1 MNVRSLPSSRFSP
14 QLGQCRVSTLSPQ
27 VAQVQDIAQQY
38 SIMTTRFEKDL
49 GMDRPIARRDFLQG
63 AAIGVGGMLLG
74 GLAPEL
80 ATAAAEIAEQDRTGY
95 YPPKRLGMRGSHAGS
110 FEAAHLLRDSRSLEG
125 PIADTGESF
134 DLIVVGAGISG
145 LAAAHFF
152 RAASPRGRVLVLD
165 NHDDFGGH
173 AKRNEFYVNGRMH
186 LLNGGTLSIDS
197 PRPYGK
203 VAAGLMRTLGIDAKA
218 LDEACTNKTLYESLG
233 LHQGVFF
240 DRETFGVDRLAV
252 RKGEGRADTVAYLA
266 QTPLTEQVRK
276 DILRIEHGDED
287 YFPGLTSAQKKD
299 RLSRISYEHYLL
311 KVVKA
316 DPGVLPYYLHV
327 TDGWWGCGIDA
338 VSALDCWGTWFPG
351 FEGLDLEPGETP
363 RMGFTPAGFAAT
375 GGSDT
380 FHFPDGNASIARLLV
395 RSLIPAAMP
404 GRSARDVVT
413 AVADYT
419 KLDRPESAA
428 RIRLNSTVLSVRNVG
443 TDRVEVIYS
452 RGGSLHRT
460 TARQCVLACWN
471 MMIPYL
477 CPDLPEVQKT
487 ALHQLV
493 KTPLVYVSV
502 ALKNWH
508 AFQRLGIH
516 GVEAPGGYF
525 SSFGLNEAVDIG
537 NYKSVRAPDEPILIR
552 MERTPAKY
560 GLPEREQH
568 KVGRAELLATSF
580 ETFERHIRDEL
591 GRSLAGGGFDPA
603 RDIEGIAVNRWPH
616 GYAPEYNSLIDG
628 DTPPERL
635 PNIRGRQRFGQIA
648 IANSDAGMGAYT
660 DIAIEQAHRAV
671 RELLDTVA

>member
-1 MNVRSLPSSRFSP
+1 
-14 QLGQCRVSTLSPQ
+14 
-27 VAQVQDIAQQY
+27 
-38 SIMTTRFEKDL
+38 MTNGSDQDL

-74 GLAPEL
+74 GLAPALL
-80 ATAAAEIAEQDRTGY
+80 AAAAEIPEQDRTGY
-95 YPPKRLGMRGSHAGS
+95 YPPTRLGMRGSHPGA
-110 FEAAHLLRDSRSLEG
+110 FEAAHALRDSGSLTG
-125 PIADTGESF
+125 SVADTGESY

-173 AKRNEFYVNGRMH
+173 AKRNEFHVNGRMH
-186 LLNGGTLSIDS
+186 LLNGGTLSIES

-203 VAAGLMRTLGIDAKA
+203 VAANLMRTLGIDAKA
-218 LDEACTNKTLYESLG
+218 LDEACTNRTLYESLH
-233 LHQGVFF
+233 LHPGVFF
-240 DRETFGVDRLAV
+240 DRETFGVDRLVV
-252 RKGEGRADTVAYLA
+252 RKGERRADTAAYLA
-266 QTPLTEQVRK
+266 QTPLTEKVRE
-276 DILRIEHGDED
+276 DILRIEHGHED
-287 YFPGLTSAQKKD
+287 YLPGLTSAQKKD

-338 VSALDCWGTWFPG
+338 VSALDCWGTGFPG
-351 FEGLDLEPGETP
+351 FAGLRLEPGEAP

-380 FHFPDGNASIARLLV
+380 FHYPDGNASIARLLV
-395 RSLIPAAMP
+395 RSLVPSAMP
-404 GRSARDVVT
+404 GRDARDVVT

-419 KLDRPESAA
+419 RLDRPESAA
-428 RIRLNSTVLSVRNVG
+428 RIRLNSTALRVRNIG
-443 TDRVEVIYS
+443 GDGVEVIYS
-452 RGGSLHRT
+452 RGGTLHRT

-477 CPDLPEVQKT
+477 CPELPEAQKS
-487 ALHQLV
+487 ALHQLI
-493 KTPLVYVSV
+493 KTPLVYASV
-502 ALKNWH
+502 ALRDWR
-508 AFQRLGIH
+508 AFRKLGVSS
-516 GVEAPGGYF
+516 VEAPGAYF
-525 SSFGLNEAVDIG
+525 SSFQLNEAVDIAE
-537 NYKSVRAPDEPILIR
+537 YKSVRSPDEPILVR

-568 KVGRAELLATSF
+568 KAGRAELLATPF
-580 ETFERHIRDEL
+580 ATFERQIRDQL
-591 GRSLAGGGFDPA
+591 GRALSGGGFDPA

-616 GYAPEYNSLIDG
+616 GYAPEYNSLVDG
-628 DTPPERL
+628 DVPPERM
-635 PNIRGRQRFGQIA
+635 PNVIGRRSFGRIA

-660 DIAIEQAHRAV
+660 DVAIEQAHRAV
-671 RELLDTVA
+671 QELS

>member
-1 MNVRSLPSSRFSP
+1 MATP
-14 QLGQCRVSTLSPQ
+14 
-27 VAQVQDIAQQY
+27 
-38 SIMTTRFEKDL
+38 FEKDL

-74 GLAPEL
+74 GGLAPEL
-80 ATAAAEIAEQDRTGY
+80 ATAAAEIAEQDRIGY

-110 FEAAHLLRDSRSLEG
+110 FEAAHLLRDSRSLTG

-173 AKRNEFYVNGRMH
+173 AKRNEFHVNGRMH
-186 LLNGGTLSIDS
+186 LLNGGTLSIES

-252 RKGEGRADTVAYLA
+252 RKGERRADTVAYLA

-502 ALKNWH
+502 SLKNWH

-537 NYKSVRAPDEPILIR
+537 NYKSVRSPDEPILIR

-660 DIAIEQAHRAV
+660 DTAIEQAHRAV